1 MLGCDL
7 GTEFVKFVKLKQRAD
22 GRFEIFEYGKNPE
35 GYSNRPLPEVTR
47 LILSLDDLREIGDD
61 LHAIMNPPPAEA
73 PPAPTPTPEPA
84 TTESDAT
91 QAAAEATPTT
101 NAATQAQE

>member
-1 MLGCDL
+1 M
-7 GTEFVKFVKLKQRAD
+7 KLKQRAD

-47 LILSLDDLREIGDD
+47 LILSLEDLHAIGDD
-61 LHAIMNPPPAEA
+61 LYAILHPAPAAVPPASGASTE
-73 PPAPTPTPEPA
+73 PATPEPA
-84 TTESDAT
+84 TIEPAAT
-91 QAAAEATPTT
+91 QAAPEATPTT